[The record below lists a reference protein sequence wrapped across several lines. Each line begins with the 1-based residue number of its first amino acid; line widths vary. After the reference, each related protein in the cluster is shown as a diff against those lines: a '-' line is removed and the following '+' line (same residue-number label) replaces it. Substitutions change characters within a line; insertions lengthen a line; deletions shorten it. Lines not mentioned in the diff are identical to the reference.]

1 MKIVYI
7 YMFVVSLISVIL
19 CVLDKICAIRGW
31 RRIRESTLLSLSFIG
46 GSLAMYL
53 VMRIIHHKTRH
64 TKFMLGLPLMI
75 VLQIVAVVV
84 IKIIL

>member
-1 MKIVYI
+1 
-7 YMFVVSLISVIL
+7 
-19 CVLDKICAIRGW
+19 
-31 RRIRESTLLSLSFIG
+31 
-46 GSLAMYL
+46 MYL